1 MFELIESQE
10 RLNAELEE
18 MRISLGIR
26 DIKIS
31 HLKAKVQQLF
41 IEGPSATDNL
51 KEENEFECPG
61 C

>member
-18 MRISLGIR
+18 MRM
-26 DIKIS
+26 
-31 HLKAKVQQLF
+31 AKVQQLF
-41 IEGPSATDNL
+41 TEGPSATDDL
-51 KEENEFECPG
+51 KAENESECPG